1 MKKYKVTGMSCAACQ
16 ARVEK
21 AVSGVEGVSSCSV
34 SLLTNSM
41 GIEGSVSDKAIIEA
55 VEKAGYGAE
64 IMEDLQL
71 EDRESPVLAK
81 RLISSIIILLFLMY
95 LSMGHMMWGWPIPGF
110 LENHVTI
117 AVVEMILAIV
127 VMVINK
133 KFFIS
138 GFRSLFSGAPNMDTL
153 VALGSTASFGY
164 SLVEL
169 IIMGKAS
176 SSGDMDTVMKY
187 AMNLYFES
195 AAMIPTLITV
205 GKLLEAKSKGRTTD
219 ALKSLMKLAPKKAT
233 VFRNAEEVEVDIEEV
248 KVGDIYIL
256 RTGDRVPVDGVII
269 EGNAAMDE
277 SALTGESIPVD
288 KEEGDTVSAGTI
300 ISNGFLKCSATRVGE
315 DTTLSQIIQM
325 VGDAA
330 ATKAPLARIADKVSA
345 IFVPVVM
352 GLAVLTFI
360 GWMIA
365 GESVAFGIARA
376 ISVLVISCP
385 CALGLATPV
394 AIMVGNGMGARNGIL
409 YKTAE
414 AMETIGRVGV
424 VVMDKTGTIT
434 KGEPGVTNVIPAE
447 GVSSEGLITLAY
459 SLEKMSEHPLA
470 GAVVRCAEKN
480 NSSGVMLT
488 NFETLSGA
496 GVKAEAAEDY
506 NISGVEIA
514 KGTVVQGGS
523 YKYIKEQLEL
533 NKEKTT
539 DIEKHKDSR
548 GLEQKSSIKD
558 SVEESINES
567 INDSIKDLSRQADE
581 LTNSGKTP
589 LFFMVGDRFLGIIAV
604 ADQIKEDSK
613 QAIQELSNMG
623 IYSIMLTGD
632 NHNTAKVIAEE
643 VGVNEVIA
651 EVMPDEKE
659 KIIRSLQEIMLTD
672 KGSHDKS
679 SKEEHSKSLKV
690 AMVGDGINDA
700 VALTRADSG
709 LAIGAGTDVAVDA
722 ADIVLVKSSIRDVA
736 AAIRMS
742 RATIRNIHEN
752 LFWAFFYNA
761 LCIPL
766 AMGLYGIALKPMYG
780 AAAMACSSV
789 FVCLNALRL
798 NLVKVYNGDHDKAPK
813 RFSDQSFRDKIKTV
827 VNEMKTNIEP
837 ENIKPENVK
846 PENSK
851 PENIKGETIM
861 EKTINIEGMMCTHC
875 EATVKKALEAL
886 DGVDSAIV
894 SHEKGTAVV
903 SFSQEVADEVLTKA
917 VEDKDYKVIAIK

>member
-41 GIEGSVSDKAIIEA
+41 GIEGSASDNDIIKA

-64 IMEDLQL
+64 VMEDLQL
-71 EDRESPVLAK
+71 DDRESPVLAK
-81 RLISSIIILLFLMY
+81 RLISSIIILIFLMY

-195 AAMIPTLITV
+195 AAMIPTLIIV

-219 ALKSLMKLAPKKAT
+219 ALKSLMQLAPKKAT
-233 VFRNAEEVEVDIEEV
+233 VLRDKEVVVDIEEV
-248 KVGDIYIL
+248 KVDDIYIL

-269 EGNAAMDE
+269 EGNAAIDE

-533 NKEKTT
+533 NKEKNV

-558 SVEESINES
+558 SVEESINDS
-567 INDSIKDLSRQADE
+567 INDSIKDLSRQANE

-679 SKEEHSKSLKV
+679 SKKEHSKSLKV

>member
-41 GIEGSVSDKAIIEA
+41 GIEGSASDNDIIKA

-64 IMEDLQL
+64 VMEDLQL
-71 EDRESPVLAK
+71 DDRESPILAK
-81 RLISSIIILLFLMY
+81 RLISSAIILMFLMY
-95 LSMGHMMWGWPIPGF
+95 LSMGHMMWGWPIPVF

-117 AVVEMILAIV
+117 AIVEMILAIV

-133 KFFIS
+133 KFFTS
-138 GFRSLFSGAPNMDTL
+138 GFNSLFHGAPNMDTL

-169 IIMGKAS
+169 IIMAKAS
-176 SSGDMDTVMKY
+176 ANGDMDTVMKY

-219 ALKSLMKLAPKKAT
+219 ALKSLMQLAPKKAT
-233 VFRNAEEVEVDIEEV
+233 VLRDKEVVVDIEEV
-248 KVGDIYIL
+248 KVDDIYIL
-256 RTGDRVPVDGVII
+256 RTGDRVPVDGIII
-269 EGNAAMDE
+269 EGNSAIDE

-288 KEEGDTVSAGTI
+288 KAEGDTVSAGTI
-300 ISNGFLKCSATRVGE
+300 ISNGFLKCRATRVGE

-345 IFVPVVM
+345 VFVPVVT
-352 GLAVLTFI
+352 GLAILTFI

-365 GESVAFGIARA
+365 GESVTFGIARA

-394 AIMVGNGMGARNGIL
+394 AIMVGNGMGAKNGIL

-434 KGEPGVTNVIPAE
+434 KGEPGVTNVISAE
-447 GVSSEGLITLAY
+447 GDSSEGLITLAY

-470 GAVVRCAEKN
+470 GAVVRYAEEKN
-480 NSSGVMLT
+480 NSNVMLT
-488 NFETLSGA
+488 NFETLSGT
-496 GVKAEAAEDY
+496 GVRAEAAEDY
-506 NISGVEIA
+506 NISGVEIT
-514 KGTVVQGGS
+514 KGAVVQGGS
-523 YKYIKEQLEL
+523 YKYIREQLEL
-533 NKEKTT
+533 LGSNNS
-539 DIEKHKDSR
+539 I
-548 GLEQKSSIKD
+548 LE
-558 SVEESINES
+558 
-567 INDSIKDLSRQADE
+567 DLSRQADE
-581 LTNSGKTP
+581 LTSSGKTP
-589 LFFMVGDRFLGIIAV
+589 LFFMAGDRFLGIIAV

-659 KIIRSLQEIMLTD
+659 KIIRNLQGIMLTD
-672 KGSHDKS
+672 KDSHDKS
-679 SKEEHSKSLKV
+679 SKKEHSKSLKV

-798 NLVKVYNGDHDKAPK
+798 NLVKVYNGDYDKAPK

-827 VNEMKTNIEP
+827 VNEMKTNIEPENIEP

>member
-41 GIEGSVSDKAIIEA
+41 GIEGSASDKAIIEA

-81 RLISSIIILLFLMY
+81 RLISSIIILIFLMY

-269 EGNAAMDE
+269 EGNAAIDE

-533 NKEKTT
+533 NKEKNV
-539 DIEKHKDSR
+539 DIKKHKDSR

-567 INDSIKDLSRQADE
+567 IIDSIKDLSRQANE

-659 KIIRSLQEIMLTD
+659 KIIRSLQGIMLTD
-672 KGSHDKS
+672 EGSHDKS
-679 SKEEHSKSLKV
+679 SKKEHSKSLKV

-837 ENIKPENVK
+837 ENIK
-846 PENSK
+846 
-851 PENIKGETIM
+851 GETIM
-861 EKTINIEGMMCTHC
+861 EKTINIEGMMCPHC

-886 DGVDSAIV
+886 EGVDSAIV

>member
-41 GIEGSVSDKAIIEA
+41 GIEGSASDKAIIEA

-81 RLISSIIILLFLMY
+81 RLISSIIILIFLMY

-169 IIMGKAS
+169 IIMVKAS

-248 KVGDIYIL
+248 KVGDTYIL

-269 EGNAAMDE
+269 EGNAAIDE

-533 NKEKTT
+533 NKEKNV

-567 INDSIKDLSRQADE
+567 IIDSIKDLSRQANE

-623 IYSIMLTGD
+623 IYSIMITGD

-679 SKEEHSKSLKV
+679 SKKEHSKSLKV

-837 ENIKPENVK
+837 ENIK
-846 PENSK
+846 
-851 PENIKGETIM
+851 GETIM
-861 EKTINIEGMMCTHC
+861 EKTINIEGMMCQHC

>member
-41 GIEGSVSDKAIIEA
+41 GIEGSASDKAIIEA
-55 VEKAGYGAE
+55 VEKTGYGAE

-81 RLISSIIILLFLMY
+81 RLISSIIILIFLMY

-233 VFRNAEEVEVDIEEV
+233 VFRDAEEVEVDIEEV
-248 KVGDIYIL
+248 KVGDIYVL

-269 EGNAAMDE
+269 EGNSAIDE

-470 GAVVRCAEKN
+470 GAVVRFAEKN

-533 NKEKTT
+533 YKEKTT

-548 GLEQKSSIKD
+548 GLEQKSSIKEAIED
-558 SVEESINES
+558 S
-567 INDSIKDLSRQADE
+567 INDSIKDLSRQANE
-581 LTNSGKTP
+581 LTSSGKTP

-672 KGSHDKS
+672 EGSHDKS
-679 SKEEHSKSLKV
+679 SKKEHSKSLKV

-837 ENIKPENVK
+837 ENIK
-846 PENSK
+846 
-851 PENIKGETIM
+851 GETIM

-886 DGVDSAIV
+886 DGVDRAIV